1 MSKLAKSFEIT
12 KDKKVLIDGEE
23 FPWFVADETVEVV
36 YESDRR
42 VVTVWLPILAESA
55 DVRGAIDDGA

>member
-23 FPWFVADETVEVV
+23 FPWFVADEPVEVV
-36 YESDRR
+36 CESDLRIA
-42 VVTVWLPILAESA
+42 TVWLPILVESA
-55 DVRGAIDDGA
+55 DLLGGR

>member
-36 YESDRR
+36 YEPDRR
-42 VVTVWLPILAESA
+42 VVTVWLPIMVESA
-55 DVRGAIDDGA
+55 DLLAVSDGA

>member
-12 KDKKVLIDGEE
+12 KDKKVLIDGKE

-36 YESDRR
+36 CESDWRAYR
-42 VVTVWLPILAESA
+42 SGFPSWSSLRTCGG
-55 DVRGAIDDGA
+55 DR

>member
-36 YESDRR
+36 CESDRR

-55 DVRGAIDDGA
+55 DVRGR

>member
-23 FPWFVADETVEVV
+23 FPWFVADEPVEVV
-36 YESDRR
+36 CDSDSRIA
-42 VVTVWLPILAESA
+42 TVWLPILAESA
-55 DVRGAIDDGA
+55 DLLGGDDGA